1 MTTVPFLDLAAAYDE
16 LRGELDEAQRRVM
29 ASGRYIGGQEVEALE
44 SEFAAFCGVR
54 HGVGT
59 GNGLDALTLALRAL
73 DVGPGD
79 EVVVP
84 AHTFI
89 ATWLA
94 VTAAGATPIPADV
107 EAQTG
112 NIDPQRAA
120 AALSQRT
127 KAVIAVHL
135 HGRPADVDRLRDL
148 GVPIVEDAA
157 QAHGARWGER
167 RAGALGTIAAF
178 SFYPG
183 KNLGAYGDGGMVVT
197 DDEALADRVRLLGN
211 YGARAKYDH
220 EELGVNSRLDP
231 LQAACLRV
239 KLRHLDAWNA
249 RRDAVAQTYFEALA
263 GLPELELPVT
273 APPARNAW
281 HLFAVRSPSRDE
293 VAARLATHGVQT
305 LIHYPVPPH
314 RSGAYRATHGHYHLP
329 VAEAWARETL
339 SLPIGPHL
347 PIADAERVAAALR
360 DGARRAA

>member
-1 MTTVPFLDLAAAYDE
+1 MTAVPFLDLAAGYAE
-16 LRGELDEAQRRVM
+16 LRAELDEAQRRVM
-29 ASGRYIGGQEVEALE
+29 ASGRYIGGEEVEAFE

-107 EAQTG
+107 EAETG
-112 NIDPQRAA
+112 NVDPRAAA

-127 KAVIAVHL
+127 KAIVAVHL

-148 GVPIVEDAA
+148 GVPVVEDAA
-157 QAHGARWGER
+157 QAHGARWGQR

-197 DDEALADRVRLLGN
+197 DDAALADRVRLLGN
-211 YGARAKYDH
+211 YGARAKYEH
-220 EELGVNSRLDP
+220 EELGVNSRIDP

-249 RRDAVAQTYFEALA
+249 RRDAVARTYLEALA
-263 GLPELELPVT
+263 GVPELALPVAT
-273 APPARNAW
+273 PPAASAW
-281 HLFAVRSPSRDE
+281 HLFAVRSPTRDQL
-293 VAARLATHGVQT
+293 AARLAERGVQT
-305 LIHYPVPPH
+305 LVHYPVPPH
-314 RSGAYRATHGHYHLP
+314 RSGAYRATHGHHHLP
-329 VAEAWARETL
+329 AAEAWARQTL

-347 PIADAERVAAALR
+347 PIADVEHVVAALR
-360 DGARRAA
+360 DGKRRAA